1 MTNLQL
7 HQLPEFQAL
16 ASSLHQGSAA
26 VMVGAG
32 FSRSAAVSADP
43 SQKIPLW
50 QDFAYFLA
58 GENPSGESLLRLAEG
73 YVALHKRQKLN
84 QLIKE
89 AINDA
94 SWQPGELYQQLLQLP
109 WAEVLTT
116 NWDTLLERASKEI
129 TTQLYEVV
137 HYPQDLAQVKTPRL
151 TKLHGTLGVTEHLI
165 FTEED
170 YRTYPNKYAAFVN
183 FTRQVCIEN
192 DLCLLGFSG
201 TDPNF
206 LAWIGWVRDHLKD
219 QSRNIYLIGVLNL
232 TSVTRRYY
240 ESLNI
245 TAIDLAAFLQT
256 TNHNKDQQH
265 QEGLQLTL
273 NTLHKLKP
281 KSYLDWQPNL
291 KLAPRHDARQPEN
304 DTDWVDANLAALQ
317 KEREA
322 YPGWLLCPESIKN
335 NLSAQLNSLYF
346 LNAVINQLGEQQQA
360 ALLYELVWR
369 SRLLHSPLDS
379 NWFEPLFAILAA
391 DNLHGLLPTQALEI
405 TLGILESLQ
414 WLEHSE
420 EKANY
425 YEKALNL
432 LEEHQNNWPEAS
444 EALSYWQAWTS
455 YKTLNFKDLEQVLN
469 QWQAKLPM
477 WQLRKAGLLAV
488 VGDFDA
494 SALLVKQAYHTLNMQ
509 WRNHPDSIY
518 LFSRLAWAHWL
529 WRAHQRIDFSPMED
543 WPSARYSAKKCD
555 PWDYIQVLDGQLT
568 KAKEEQ
574 TEANAI
580 TPRFQAGT
588 YQDNSKS
595 IRFTNTSHPLVAIT
609 ALLQT
614 TGSPIRLN
622 TINLF
627 SKRIADSL
635 SIIGAS
641 HNALF
646 WWAATAAHSETDAV
660 IEKNFS
666 RINIAKLPTDTA
678 ATWLER
684 TKNAMDYWLEKRTH
698 NEDKQGFAIMRL
710 RVFTELTARLVI
722 RADADEAISVFK
734 FATGLGH
741 NPLFQHFWLHTPLN
755 NLLTNSLSAIPA
767 SRQQEVLLE
776 ALEFPLVKDILD
788 FGVGNSWPNPLV
800 NKPGC
805 RRSAAE
811 GVVAAINNLIEQV
824 KITETLTNLIKEPN
838 SKKGYSTK
846 SPESYPHTGALIRL
860 LAVHQADFLLPH
872 EVEKLKTGIWG
883 HLGSDQLLPATG
895 LLSWTLLALPHDAT
909 EQVIGLVNAYLY
921 EKLPQQLD
929 DINKLVDVYHSA
941 LSPCKVTPNEE
952 QAESM
957 LEAILS
963 FPLAKNYAQ
972 DFLYHFIKQK
982 VELLSKVLGEVVVP
996 ALPKAALTKATLEK
1010 LISFIQNNPDTQDAT
1025 SGLAYFAS
1033 HGVETDRILTLLRK
1047 NLLSHHTQL
1056 VIATA
1061 RAVHAWSRLEITDD
1075 TQELVDQIINGLI
1088 YGDLRIKSALLA
1100 IAIELQKDSLLTEQQ
1115 QKLLAQHLFSIFN
1128 QMNYERLSD
1137 EAYQAIQAPL
1147 IRRNCLQLAEQLAS
1161 FSENAT
1167 ELKALIDAAQQDPL
1181 PEVRNTG
1188 KND

>member
-50 QDFAYFLA
+50 KDFAYLLA
-58 GENPSGESLLRLAEG
+58 GDNTSGESLLRLAEG

-84 QLIKE
+84 HLIKE

-219 QSRNIYLIGVLNL
+219 QSRNIYLIGVLKL

-245 TAIDLAAFLQT
+245 TAIDLAAFLQS

-265 QEGLQLTL
+265 LEGLQLTL
-273 NTLHKLKP
+273 NSLHELKP
-281 KSYLDWQPNL
+281 KSSLDWQPDYQ
-291 KLAPRHDARQPEN
+291 LAPGHDARQPEN
-304 DTDWVDANLAALQ
+304 DTAWVDANLAALQ

-322 YPGWLLCPESIKN
+322 YPGWLLCPKSIKN
-335 NLSAQLNSLYF
+335 NLSVQLNSWHF
-346 LNAVINQLGEQQQA
+346 QSAVINKLGEQEQA

-369 SRLLHSPLDS
+369 SRLLNRPLYR
-379 NWFEPLFAILAA
+379 NWIKPLFAILAA
-391 DNLHGLLPTQALEI
+391 DNLHGLLSTQALEI
-405 TLGILESLQ
+405 ILGILESLQ

-420 EKANY
+420 EKTNY
-425 YEKALNL
+425 YVKALGL
-432 LEEHQNNWPEAS
+432 LEKHQNNWPESS
-444 EALSYWQAWTS
+444 EALSYWQAWDH
-455 YKTLNFKDLEQVLN
+455 YKALNFKELEQVLN

-488 VGDFDA
+488 VGDFDT
-494 SALLVKQAYHTLNMQ
+494 SALLTKQAYQTLNMQ
-509 WRNHPDSIY
+509 WRNHPESIY

-529 WRAHQRIDFSPMED
+529 WRMHQKIDWTPMES
-543 WPSARYSAKKCD
+543 WPSASYSAKQCD
-555 PWDYIQVLDGQLT
+555 PWSYIQALDDKLSEAKQKQL
-568 KAKEEQ
+568 KANEIE
-574 TEANAI
+574 
-580 TPRFQAGT
+580 PRFQPGT
-588 YQDNSKS
+588 YQDKSNSVRLS
-595 IRFTNTSHPLVAIT
+595 TAIHPLVSIAS
-609 ALLQT
+609 LLQT
-614 TGSPIRLN
+614 TGVPIRLS

-627 SKRIADSL
+627 SERIADSL
-635 SIIGAS
+635 SIHGADTE
-641 HNALF
+641 ALF
-646 WWAATAAHSETDAV
+646 CWAANTAHSETDEV

-811 GVVAAINNLIEQV
+811 GVDAAINNLIEQV

-846 SPESYPHTGALIRL
+846 SSESYPHTGALIRL

-883 HLGSDQLLPATG
+883 HLGSEQLLPATG

-909 EQVIGLVNAYLY
+909 EQVMGLVNAYLY
-921 EKLPQQLD
+921 AKLPQQLD

-952 QAESM
+952 QAESI

-963 FPLAKNYAQ
+963 FPLAKNYEQ
-972 DFLYHFIKQK
+972 DFLRHIKKQDI
-982 VELLSKVLGEVVVP
+982 ELLSKVLGEVVVA

-1010 LISFIQNNPDTQDAT
+1010 LISFIQKNSDTQDAT
-1025 SGLAYFAS
+1025 SGLAYFVN
-1033 HGVETDRILTLLRK
+1033 HGVETDRILALLRK
-1047 NLLSHHTQL
+1047 NLFTHHTQL

-1061 RAVHAWSRLEITDD
+1061 RAILVWSRLKITDD
-1075 TQELVDQIINGLI
+1075 TQELVDQIINRLI

-1100 IAIELQKDSLLTEQQ
+1100 IVIELQKDSLLTEQQ
-1115 QKLLAQHLFSIFN
+1115 QKLLAQHLPSIFN
-1128 QMNYERLSD
+1128 QMNYEHLSD

-1147 IRRNCLQLAEQLAS
+1147 IRRNCLLLAEQLVALG
-1161 FSENAT
+1161 ENET
-1167 ELKALIDAAQQDPL
+1167 ELEELIDAGKQDPL
-1181 PEVRNTG
+1181 PEVRYIG
-1188 KND
+1188 